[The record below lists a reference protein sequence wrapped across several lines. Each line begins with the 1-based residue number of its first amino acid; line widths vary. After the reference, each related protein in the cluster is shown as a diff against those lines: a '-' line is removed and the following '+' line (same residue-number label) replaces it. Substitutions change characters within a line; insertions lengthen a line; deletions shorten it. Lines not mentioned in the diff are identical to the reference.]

1 MGIGAINKGKGKSE
15 HKVKGK
21 KGKGK
26 GKKGNKGKG
35 YGQQGYGYSGQGKGK
50 GTGGQT
56 VQYKGYNS
64 YAQGKGKEQGK
75 ATVVN
80 QATLQKTVEL
90 QSETFRTTSRKDTTM
105 QLSSGM
111 DHKPPV
117 TTIGGQTAK
126 HKSTQC
132 SNHNNLH
139 CQRLHN

>member
-56 VQYKGYNS
+56 VQYKGYN
-64 YAQGKGKEQGK
+64 AQGKGKEQGK